1 MFKIPGL
8 ENILFIIF
16 IIITFLLMIGTY
28 TDIKT
33 RTVSNKITGLI
44 LLFSIPLIHINISN
58 IGFFHFAYLGVF
70 FWGYLRGLGGADL
83 KAMFPL
89 IFAVPNVMMFA
100 GIVGV
105 TGILYMCADYIRHKA
120 ISWDQVSIP
129 FFIPITIGFI
139 VAMIGG

>member
-1 MFKIPGL
+1 MLTFL
-8 ENILFIIF
+8 TFENILFVS
-16 IIITFLLMIGTY
+16 ITLLLIIGTY

-44 LLFSIPLIHINISN
+44 LLCSISLIHANISN

-70 FWGYLRGLGGADL
+70 YWGYLRGLGGADL

-89 IFAVPNVMMFA
+89 IFAVPNVMIFT

-105 TGILYMCADYIRHKA
+105 IGVLYICADYLKHKE

-129 FFIPITIGFI
+129 FFIPITIGF
-139 VAMIGG
+139 VVVVMGG